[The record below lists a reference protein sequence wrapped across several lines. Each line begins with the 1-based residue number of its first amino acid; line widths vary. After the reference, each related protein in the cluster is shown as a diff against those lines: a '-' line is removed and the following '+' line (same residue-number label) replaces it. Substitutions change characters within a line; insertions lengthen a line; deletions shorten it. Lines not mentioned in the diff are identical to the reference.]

1 MPDAVWAYDFVCDLS
16 LDAILAAFNAA
27 GSWHWRPV
35 DSDRYGDYLV
45 CRPEAYEGP
54 GKSAK
59 FRVHEYPGN
68 GFFKLDGLGLV
79 SGYKAQFEIGPQS
92 AITRPEIEVAFRHL
106 LEAVQARNVTEV
118 EPFF

>member
-1 MPDAVWAYDFVCDLS
+1 MPDTVWAYDFVRHLS
-16 LDAILAAFNAA
+16 LDAIRDAFNAA
-27 GSWHWRPV
+27 GSWQWRPV

-45 CRPEAYEGP
+45 CRPEPYEGP
-54 GKSAK
+54 GKSVK

-68 GFFKLDGLGLV
+68 GLFKLDGLGPV

-92 AITRPEIEVAFRHL
+92 AITRPAIEVAFRHL
-106 LEAVQARNVTEV
+106 LEAVRAENITEV